1 MRIRSKNSDTDSA
14 VGLAV
19 YDAANRAVI
28 RALDRDVHEIVFR
41 TVTEAV
47 DLNSNRAATR
57 AIFRNRDLN
66 KDLLSLQ
73 VLDFVAE
80 VGAV

>member
-1 MRIRSKNSDTDSA
+1 M
-14 VGLAV
+14 

>member
-57 AIFRNRDLN
+57 AIFWNRDLN

-73 VLDFVAE
+73 VLDFIAE

>member
-1 MRIRSKNSDTDSA
+1 MRIRSKNSDADSA

-19 YDAANRAVI
+19 YDAVTRAVI
-28 RALDRDVHEIVFR
+28 RALNRDVHEIVFR

-57 AIFRNRDLN
+57 AIFWNRDLN

>member
-47 DLNSNRAATR
+47 DLNSNRAANR
-57 AIFRNRDLN
+57 AIFWNRDLN

-73 VLDFVAE
+73 VLDFIAE
-80 VGAV
+80 VGTV

>member
-47 DLNSNRAATR
+47 DLNSNRAANR
-57 AIFRNRDLN
+57 AIFWNRDLN

>member
-47 DLNSNRAATR
+47 DLNSNRAANR
-57 AIFRNRDLN
+57 AIFWNRDLN

-73 VLDFVAE
+73 VLDFIAE